1 MGNEN
6 SMMPSPKQSP
16 KAEGQE
22 QISSSSAFPYVRGSR
37 EARLR
42 SHKITREM
50 QKQFSDDQ
58 QIVKILLLG
67 AGESG
72 KSTIVKQMKLLHP
85 VDKRTEVGFDV
96 KDKQEARKAI
106 YSNVTDSIINLVH
119 AVEDLNIPLS
129 INEDKGR
136 FEESKANVS
145 KFWNEIQARDKKYQ
159 AVPRRNCFSVGDA
172 SDKTVINPSIAS
184 ETTSSENVCSSDPI
198 CPCPVTV
205 SALKYLWTSPCI
217 QKAYERR
224 NEFQLTDSAAYFLG
238 DLDRLCVHEYEPTD
252 DDVLRSRVQTLG
264 IVKIEFI
271 FRHLM
276 FNMYDVAGQKAARRK
291 WIHCFDNVTAVLFVI
306 GMSEYDQVLAEDGK
320 TNRMED
326 SLTLFGATVNGVHL
340 RKKPFILFF
349 NKHDLFEEKVKKK
362 SIQCAF
368 PDYRGDPRS
377 VPEAS
382 QFIIDKF
389 LEQDKWGNCKDFKR
403 PIYPHLVTATNTQLV
418 KFVFTGVAEII
429 LNDILKDVGLT

>member
-1 MGNEN
+1 ML
-6 SMMPSPKQSP
+6 
-16 KAEGQE
+16 
-22 QISSSSAFPYVRGSR
+22 PYL
-37 EARLR
+37 AL
-42 SHKITREM
+42 I
-50 QKQFSDDQ
+50 Q
-58 QIVKILLLG
+58 LLLKWYFFF
-67 AGESG
+67 A
-72 KSTIVKQMKLLHP
+72 
-85 VDKRTEVGFDV
+85 
-96 KDKQEARKAI
+96 DKQEARKAI

-172 SDKTVINPSIAS
+172 SDKIVINPSVAS
-184 ETTSSENVCSSDPI
+184 DTTSSENVCSSDPI

-276 FNMYDVAGQKAARRK
+276 VSQYLVQTSNFAIVNSEIHNIMMRVIVINVFFFFQFNMYDV
-291 WIHCFDNVTAVLFVI
+291 
-306 GMSEYDQVLAEDGK
+306 GK
-320 TNRMED
+320 
-326 SLTLFGATVNGVHL
+326 
-340 RKKPFILFF
+340 
-349 NKHDLFEEKVKKK
+349 
-362 SIQCAF
+362 
-368 PDYRGDPRS
+368 
-377 VPEAS
+377 
-382 QFIIDKF
+382 
-389 LEQDKWGNCKDFKR
+389 
-403 PIYPHLVTATNTQLV
+403 
-418 KFVFTGVAEII
+418 
-429 LNDILKDVGLT
+429 